1 MFLLPLSLYIALS
14 EFCSPLQSFLPHLS
28 SPLTGRHT
36 TTPTHKQQQ
45 KQQKQQKQQQQNN
58 NHNNPNN
65 NANKT
70 TTHPTTTASHAETQK
85 LITTTY

>member
-1 MFLLPLSLYIALS
+1 MFLLPYSLYIALS
-14 EFCSPLQSFLPHLS
+14 KFCSPPQSFLPQLS

-36 TTPTHKQQQ
+36 TTPTHKQ
-45 KQQKQQKQQQQNN
+45 QQKQQQQNN